1 VNWTGCALVYGTEIR
16 LSDGKGA
23 ERNKE
28 TGTSMHELKSFCE
41 TSFTAYNV

>member
-1 VNWTGCALVYGTEIR
+1 VNWTGCALVDETEIR
-16 LSDGKGA
+16 LSVGKGS

-41 TSFTAYNV
+41 ASFMAYNV